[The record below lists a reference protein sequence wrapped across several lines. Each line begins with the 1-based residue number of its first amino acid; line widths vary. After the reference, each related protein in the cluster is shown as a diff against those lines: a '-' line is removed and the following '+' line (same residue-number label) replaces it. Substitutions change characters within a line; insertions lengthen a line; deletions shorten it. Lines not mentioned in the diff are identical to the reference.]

1 MSHLGTSGPFL
12 LVLSDSWG
20 SLRHLPSTVLL
31 FSALCFPT
39 MAFYLQLLFRN
50 RVGFVVTAW
59 YKKMYLLLL
68 GSI

>member
-1 MSHLGTSGPFL
+1 
-12 LVLSDSWG
+12 
-20 SLRHLPSTVLL
+20 
-31 FSALCFPT
+31 

-59 YKKMYLLLL
+59 HKKMYLLLL